1 MAVTKKRFKKIPR
14 YLALASLTVGA
25 SLILGFLSFGGMY
38 ALYPALSLAF
48 AAFGLSVA
56 YEGEVYLQNIKGS
69 FKKLFKSN
77 YLENHLAKEYLLEH
91 FPENTDSK
99 ECPQFFK
106 DYETQLKLL
115 SEFNHKHLD
124 KESKKHKKQ
133 IEKTLS
139 DMEKWFALQLFATKK
154 KETEKLSV
162 YTERLRDWLKQRGQ
176 SEWQERLEK
185 RQSTFNFVKG
195 FSLLAATFMGLGST
209 YLIVE
214 AFSVIPLMAMIPFA
228 FWPILVVPMAVIAG
242 AAYGMLTY
250 NTITDLINNDT
261 IKKWYTKLRDDLS
274 EGLTTRNLFMAALAI
289 FLVSLAIALTVCTA
303 GTWWTVATSARPLF
317 EWMKKI
323 PSFVMGVINP
333 FITGLSAISFN
344 VQNSFESLEMMY
356 EALKADSENIVK
368 STYKSLSSGL
378 THMWET
384 ENWLQMLNP
393 FRILLKLTITPL
405 RILLFFGHLVSV
417 ALTSDR
423 MPGVPQIV
431 AALVAIISEGFEDA
445 HYFVGSNSHKKKT
458 LLEERLDS
466 EAENEHGTDI
476 PTLLL
481 KFLASPIYFLAA
493 SWDYLGSKM
502 NPAPIDSEQDSQPK
516 ALSFSQAW
524 NKQLG
529 IPAENEQDTDIPTKF
544 LKFLPS
550 PVYFLAA
557 SWDYL
562 ASKINPAPIE
572 FEQDSQPKALS
583 FSQAWNNQLG
593 TPKGVHISLEKDA
606 KHPSKE
612 WNIEHTVSLIEKY
625 ERKHLDTVSIN
636 PKVAADKKEQLK
648 QLKSKIRATLS
659 DNSSVND
666 VLNQAKD
673 NPIYAQPRLFAL
685 RKGGKT
691 TTQEFMDALP
701 ERINAM

>member
-56 YEGEVYLQNIKGS
+56 YEGEVYLQNLKGS
-69 FKKLFKSN
+69 FKKLFKKD

-91 FPENTDSK
+91 FPDTTSK

-106 DYETQLKLL
+106 DYEAQLKLL
-115 SEFNHKHLD
+115 SEFNHKPLD
-124 KESKKHKKQ
+124 KESRKRKKQ

-139 DMEKWFALQLFATKK
+139 DMEKWFALQLFSVKK
-154 KETEKLSV
+154 KKTQNLSF
-162 YTERLRDWLKQRGQ
+162 YTAQLRDWLEKNGQ
-176 SEWQERLEK
+176 SEWQDRLDK

-214 AFSVIPLMAMIPFA
+214 AFSVIPLMAAIPFA
-228 FWPILVVPMAVIAG
+228 LWPILVVPMALIAG

-261 IKKWYTKLRDDLS
+261 IKKWYTKLSNDLNKS
-274 EGLTTRNLFMAALAI
+274 LNPRNLFMAAIAI

-317 EWMKKI
+317 EWMKNI

-333 FITGLSAISFN
+333 IITGLSAIFFN
-344 VQNSFESLEMMY
+344 IQNSAESLEIVY
-356 EALKADSENIVK
+356 EATEENSDEENSENIFQR
-368 STYKSLSSGL
+368 TYKAISAGF
-378 THMWET
+378 THVWDT

-431 AALVAIISEGFEDA
+431 SALVAIISEGFEDA
-445 HYFVGSNSHKKKT
+445 HYFLGSGNHKHKT
-458 LLEERLDS
+458 LLEERLGS
-466 EAENEHGTDI
+466 EADNEHGTDI
-476 PTLLL
+476 PTQVL
-481 KFLASPIYFLAA
+481 KFIASPL
-493 SWDYLGSKM
+493 
-502 NPAPIDSEQDSQPK
+502 
-516 ALSFSQAW
+516 
-524 NKQLG
+524 
-529 IPAENEQDTDIPTKF
+529 
-544 LKFLPS
+544 
-550 PVYFLAA
+550 YFLAA

-562 ASKINPAPIE
+562 ASQLNPISSDTV
-572 FEQDSQPKALS
+572 QKSQPKPLS
-583 FSQAWNNQLG
+583 FSKAWNKQLG
-593 TPKGVHISLEKDA
+593 IPDEINVSLAKDA
-606 KHPSKE
+606 KYPSKE
-612 WNIEHTVSLIEKY
+612 WNIEHTLSLIEKY
-625 ERKHLDTVSIN
+625 ERKHLDTVLVNASL
-636 PKVAADKKEQLK
+636 AEDKKEQLK
-648 QLKSKIRATLS
+648 QLKSKVRETLS
-659 DNSSVND
+659 GHSSIKD
-666 VLNQAKD
+666 VLKEARN
-673 NPIYAQPRLFAL
+673 NSIYNQPRLFAL
-685 RKGGKT
+685 RKDEKT
-691 TTQEFMDALP
+691 TTQEFIEALP
-701 ERINAM
+701 ERVNAI